1 MARRERLST
10 VAQEIVD
17 NHKGEGQQPEAQMEP
32 TPRLFL
38 PTGCATL
45 NCALSDR
52 ADGGWPS
59 GRVSN
64 LIGDSDTCKTTLG
77 LHALAEACYI
87 EEFSGHNLVYYD
99 IEHAITES
107 QLAIFGKALAQRIN
121 KPEHPPET
129 IQELH
134 YALMDLFDS
143 GVPFVGVLD
152 SLDALPS
159 AEELEH
165 SRETKKAWE
174 KGKESSGSY
183 QMSKQKYLKKMLR
196 EVKGKIDSTNSILII
211 ISQTIDNIGSIFN
224 PKTVAGGN
232 ALEFF
237 SRVRFWL
244 SQMET
249 DKVGKRIIG
258 RRVKAKV
265 SKNHITGKKRE
276 TSLWVYDS
284 YGIDDTRSCVD
295 FLCEENVF
303 PKMGGWISA
312 FGEKLQIKDL
322 LKHIESRGLQEN
334 LHQMVQETWDSIEA
348 SLMPNRSRRYE

>member
-1 MARRERLST
+1 M
-10 VAQEIVD
+10 EILD
-17 NHKGEGQQPEAQMEP
+17 NHENPREDIGEDD
-32 TPRLFL
+32 PRLFL
-38 PTGCATL
+38 PTGCAVL

-52 ADGGWPS
+52 VDGGWPS
-59 GRVSN
+59 GRISN

-77 LHALAEACYI
+77 LHALAEACRLSTFD
-87 EEFSGHNLVYYD
+87 EHSLVYYD
-99 IEHAITES
+99 IEHAITQG
-107 QLAIFGKALAQRIN
+107 QLAIFGTTLAQRID

-129 IQELH
+129 IQEFH
-134 YALMDLFDS
+134 YTLLDLFEGS
-143 GVPFVGVLD
+143 KPFVCILD

-165 SRETKKAWE
+165 SKETKKAWE

-196 EVKGKIDSTNSILII
+196 ELKGSIDSTSSILII
-211 ISQTIDNIGSIFN
+211 VSQTIDNIGSIFN

-249 DKVGKRIIG
+249 DKVGKRVIG
-258 RRVKAKV
+258 RRVRAKV

-276 TSLWVYDS
+276 TSLWVYDR
-284 YGIDDTRSCVD
+284 YGVDDIKSCID
-295 FLCEENVF
+295 FLCEETIF

-312 FGEKLQIKDL
+312 FGEKLQIKDMI
-322 LKHIESRGLQEN
+322 KHIEANNLTLR
-334 LHQMVQETWDSIEA
+334 LHQTVQETWDGIEA